1 MTYSYQEKY
10 PDKLKA
16 ESLKFEVTKVS
27 PAYGRIEECAFSAIN
42 YN

>member
-1 MTYSYQEKY
+1 MIYSYQEKY

-16 ESLKFEVTKVS
+16 ESLKFEEPKVS
-27 PAYGRIEECAFSAIN
+27 PAYGGIEECASNAIN